1 MSELQKSTKRNQFNS
16 KNAKISAAIRTTLT
30 IVAIPIMLIVCIITT
45 SISLSSSPSYPIH
58 SVYAQQNAN
67 NQNQTNANVSVDGNT
82 YTIKYNAT
90 NARVLSIVPDKESA
104 KVVITVEPTKE
115 GKLTVNLPR
124 ELIDYKIAGNKDG
137 NFIVHI
143 NAKQVSSFKENTPAI
158 GNNQT
163 SRTLEINF
171 GSGDRTIEIIGTQM
185 AQASVAAIKKQIQN
199 EQAATAAAAATNK
212 TTTTMTKNIANASQ
226 AGGGGATS
234 ILNKTG
240 EVAKTLVNKT
250 TGVLSNI
257 TKNLVGGK

>member
-1 MSELQKSTKRNQFNS
+1 MSELQKSRKRNQLNS

-30 IVAIPIMLIVCIITT
+30 IVVIPIMLIVCIITT
-45 SISLSSSPSYPIH
+45 STSLSSSPSYPIH
-58 SVYAQQNAN
+58 SVYAQQNAD
-67 NQNQTNANVSVDGNT
+67 NQNQTNANVNVDGNT

-199 EQAATAAAAATNK
+199 EQAATAAAPAATNK

-226 AGGGGATS
+226 ASGSGSG
-234 ILNKTG
+234 
-240 EVAKTLVNKT
+240 
-250 TGVLSNI
+250 
-257 TKNLVGGK
+257 